1 MVKARQERWS
11 AGTGV
16 EKWMSMISNELAT
29 GHPQASR
36 AAISSVGRGPGV
48 QPKRGRLE
56 RLMLEL
62 AHQELAVPPDK

>member
-1 MVKARQERWS
+1 
-11 AGTGV
+11 
-16 EKWMSMISNELAT
+16 MSMISNELAT